1 MKTNKVAIPR
11 FNSLA
16 KADLQKVA
24 SRIFNL
30 IEAGQMGA
38 LEAFAIAK
46 GLRWVSDQIIRNAE
60 SEATDQ
66 GFEYNKE
73 DRSIYG
79 AKFAYVEGG
88 ALYDYEADPEYKELS
103 DALKARKALLDS
115 AKKAGRQI
123 VEGDEI
129 IEPPPIKGY
138 KKNYLRFDF

>member
-1 MKTNKVAIPR
+1 MKTNSVTIPK

-24 SRIFNL
+24 TRIFNL

-46 GLRWVSDQIIRNAE
+46 GLRWVSDQIIKNAE
-60 SEATDQ
+60 EEATGE
-66 GFEYNKE
+66 GFQYNKE

-115 AKKAGRQI
+115 AKKAGKQI
-123 VEGDEI
+123 LEEGELID
-129 IEPPPIKGY
+129 PPPIKGY